1 MAELPFSEATQR
13 WFRRTL
19 GQPTDVQLRGWNA
32 IASGEHSLL
41 LAPTGSGKTLAA
53 FLYGIDRL
61 AALEPS
67 EPEGVRLLYVSPL
80 KALVYDIEKNLR
92 RPLAGV
98 AEQTARELRVDVR
111 TGDSSQR
118 DRRRQRSHPADILVT
133 TPESLFLL
141 LSSAARETL
150 RTVETVIVDEIH
162 VMAASKRGTHL
173 SLSLERLS
181 ELADREPQRIGLS
194 ATVRP
199 AEEVARFLGGDR
211 KVRVVDTVAPP
222 RLDLQ
227 VVVPVSDM
235 TQIEESVPGP
245 ALSPSSSPGRH
256 ESSEKVEGAEK
267 GIWAAIYP
275 RLIELIRSHRS
286 TLIFTNTRGLCERLT
301 RRLNDVAGEE
311 LVQAH
316 HGSVSHERRTWIE
329 EQLKSGQLPAIVS
342 TSSLELGID
351 MGAIDLVVN
360 IESPKAVSRGLQRV
374 GRAGHQVG
382 AASVGRIFPKFRG
395 DLLEAVAVAQGMV
408 KGEIEPLRV
417 PTNVLD
423 VLSQQLV

>member
-275 RLIELIRSHRS
+275 RLI
-286 TLIFTNTRGLCERLT
+286 
-301 RRLNDVAGEE
+301 
-311 LVQAH
+311 
-316 HGSVSHERRTWIE
+316 
-329 EQLKSGQLPAIVS
+329 
-342 TSSLELGID
+342 
-351 MGAIDLVVN
+351 
-360 IESPKAVSRGLQRV
+360 
-374 GRAGHQVG
+374 
-382 AASVGRIFPKFRG
+382 
-395 DLLEAVAVAQGMV
+395 
-408 KGEIEPLRV
+408 
-417 PTNVLD
+417 
-423 VLSQQLV
+423 